1 MCQEQQ
7 TELLLPSAGPA
18 PPLPSVKRVPPTSR
32 RGSICASVR
41 NACFRIRS
49 CKKCNGTPLSP
60 ASRRVLHTKK
70 KPLHV
75 RHEGPEFPEHP
86 SPLTDGFLTLPSLW
100 ADNPSAYSS
109 SHPHGTSSPAPGSSL
124 SLSHVFLLLSF
135 GSLKVYGSIILRLCP
150 SWLPLD
156 RLPEWPRSRPWP
168 QRTDG
173 T

>member
-1 MCQEQQ
+1 MQWY
-7 TELLLPSAGPA
+7 PA
-18 PPLPSVKRVPPTSR
+18 ISCFTRSVH
-32 RGSICASVR
+32 
-41 NACFRIRS
+41 
-49 CKKCNGTPLSP
+49 
-60 ASRRVLHTKK
+60 RVLHTKK

-168 QRTDG
+168 NAQMGPEHQPLMKIKKLSRE
-173 T
+173 